1 MRTNGVH
8 SAGLR
13 GQLGLSLI
21 ELLVSM
27 AIGLIIMV
35 AAISAYLGSAGA
47 GRMAEAQS
55 RMNEDAQ
62 AALSILSQH
71 IRMAGNNPDQPNR
84 VDNADPTLSSL
95 RNPVYGVTSLPLAGT
110 HTMSLMAIRGCDGTF
125 TNINSTN
132 ASTTG
137 IDSLVCVAGGT
148 NTVPDSIAVSYEA
161 DRFNT
166 IPTASGLPTD
176 CLGNSLPIVT
186 ATVST
191 IDNAG
196 AVVSSPNNTY
206 SVADNRFYVGTA
218 TVAGVVTPSLYCK
231 GNGGS
236 SIPMP
241 LVENV
246 DSLQF
251 QYGTMSTA
259 STSTTASV
267 AGYLPASEIL
277 TETSLAALP
286 SDDQRWAKVAT
297 VRICVLVRSTTAVA
311 PDAASAQYTD
321 CSGTLISSP
330 PDLHLRRA
338 YTTTVVLRNRR
349 L

>member
-1 MRTNGVH
+1 MRTNGIH
-8 SAGLR
+8 PARLR

-62 AALSILSQH
+62 AALSILSQQ

-137 IDSLVCVAGGT
+137 IDSLVCVPGGT

-161 DRFNT
+161 DRYNT
-166 IPTASGLPTD
+166 IPTASSLPTD
-176 CLGNSLPIVT
+176 CLGNSLPVVT

-191 IDNAG
+191 VVAG
-196 AVVSSPNNTY
+196 TSSLANVTY
-206 SVADNRFYVGTA
+206 TVADNRFYVGTA

-231 GNGGS
+231 GNGGGS
-236 SIPMP
+236 TQMP

-321 CSGTLISSP
+321 CSGTLITSP

>member
-13 GQLGLSLI
+13 DQLGLSLI

-62 AALSILSQH
+62 AALSILSQQ
-71 IRMAGNNPDQPNR
+71 IRMAGNNPDQPSR
-84 VDNADPTLSSL
+84 VDNADPTQTSL
-95 RNPVYGVTSLPLAGT
+95 RNPVYGATSLPLAGT
-110 HTMSLMAIRGCDGTF
+110 HTTSLMAIRGCDGTF

-137 IDSLVCVAGGT
+137 IDSLACVPGGT

-166 IPTASGLPTD
+166 IPASGFPTD
-176 CLGNSLPIVT
+176 CLGNRLPVVT

-191 IDNAG
+191 IVAG
-196 AVVSSPNNTY
+196 AATPANVTY
-206 SVADNRFYVGTA
+206 TVADNRFYVGTA
-218 TVAGVVTPSLYCK
+218 TVGGVVTPSLYCK
-231 GNGGS
+231 GNGGGS
-236 SIPMP
+236 TQMP

-321 CSGTLISSP
+321 CSGTLITSP

>member
-1 MRTNGVH
+1 MRTNGIH
-8 SAGLR
+8 PARLR

-62 AALSILSQH
+62 AALSVLRNTFAWRAITLT
-71 IRMAGNNPDQPNR
+71 NPNR

-137 IDSLVCVAGGT
+137 IDSWFALPVAPIRFP
-148 NTVPDSIAVSYEA
+148 NSIAVSYEA

-196 AVVSSPNNTY
+196 AVSAP
-206 SVADNRFYVGTA
+206 
-218 TVAGVVTPSLYCK
+218 P
-231 GNGGS
+231 
-236 SIPMP
+236 
-241 LVENV
+241 
-246 DSLQF
+246 Q
-251 QYGTMSTA
+251 
-259 STSTTASV
+259 TTHIQWQTI
-267 AGYLPASEIL
+267 GFTWEPPRWPA
-277 TETSLAALP
+277 
-286 SDDQRWAKVAT
+286 
-297 VRICVLVRSTTAVA
+297 
-311 PDAASAQYTD
+311 
-321 CSGTLISSP
+321 
-330 PDLHLRRA
+330 
-338 YTTTVVLRNRR
+338 
-349 L
+349 